1 MSYIICSNQQRDY
14 QGSNTGL
21 QNPNSFKNFF
31 KSPLIIEPNS
41 EIAVESVK
49 FNRPYI
55 YDVKENSLIY
65 LYFGKELTAETQDLA
80 GVVTPAYAQPD
91 TPRTSVPIY
100 LKRGEYSP
108 REMAQMLQTQINI
121 HPVHPQYFGRCV
133 VTPVYDHTL
142 KQFMGFEFQ
151 FSCVGAGSDSHAT
164 YGAITEGNGEIA
176 ATPASKFGATA
187 GYTWTNSP
195 LKFTCGTHDED
206 EESCSVLTRN
216 PMSSGSTANGR
227 SIFEVKIQDGGALF
241 KRTDGT
247 GWRVGL
253 SRSCIGQG
261 EFEAPEMSGPNGT
274 FYDYVVTMDNDEGGL
289 YVEEANSGDFPDGGG
304 RPFGEVRTRDI
315 DYFAGTGDFTSR
327 ITQTNINASNLNTIR
342 FILQGDQVKCEIGT
356 NGGTFYDLVNFN
368 NAKLSKTRE
377 SNFKPLNNNTE
388 ALYPK
393 FEFTGLERDADC
405 TMEVMAFQTLY
416 PAADFGKF
424 NYPTIDPDGSGAIL
438 RGNDFYSSFSNLVYD
453 TLPSAGQDI
462 SVNADQRPAC
472 QANDV
477 TNTSTPFTYVGNNG
491 SGMVDYK
498 HVIVQGTERGQGNVT
513 DPNNISYTLEG
524 AGGATFPADLGYND
538 VPAIEQSLFGS
549 IVGLDERHIQFVP
562 DQTPQLVGG
571 SLFVR
576 VPNLEQISY
585 NGGTNSI
592 SKILYHIP
600 AFDTSGRNSGPLF
613 HAPNEKTYVKLNN
626 VERLTIPEISLDLVD
641 RQERITN
648 SLMDN
653 TTICLHIRK
662 SRL

>member
-14 QGSNTGL
+14 QDSNTGL

-49 FNRPYI
+49 FSRPYV

-65 LYFGKELTAETQDLA
+65 LYFGKELTEETQDLA
-80 GVVTPAYAQPD
+80 GVNTPAYAQPD

-100 LKRGEYSP
+100 LKSGVYTP
-108 REMAQMLQTQINI
+108 REMAQMLQIQINI
-121 HPVHPQYFGRCV
+121 HPCHPQYFGRCV
-133 VTPVYDHTL
+133 VTPVYDHTN
-142 KQFMGFEFQ
+142 KQFIGFEFQ
-151 FSCVGAGSDSHAT
+151 FSCIGTGSDSHAN

-176 ATPASKFGATA
+176 GNKRAKYGATA

-195 LKFTCGTHDED
+195 LKFTCGTHVADEAA
-206 EESCSVLTRN
+206 CSVLTRN

-227 SIFEVKIQDGGALF
+227 SIFEVKIQYNGGTFLEDDI
-241 KRTDGT
+241 R
-247 GWRVGL
+247 WRVGL
-253 SRSCIGQG
+253 SRATIGAIANGAPPMTETHG
-261 EFEAPEMSGPNGT
+261 EPFFDYGVE
-274 FYDYVVTMDNDEGGL
+274 YDEEEGGL
-289 YVEEANSGDFPDGGG
+289 FVFEYNIGDFGGN
-304 RPFGEVRTRDI
+304 RSQLRKRDI
-315 DYFAGTGDFTSR
+315 NYFAGAGDFTSR
-327 ITQTNINASNLNTIR
+327 ITKTNISASTLNSIR

-368 NAKLSKTRE
+368 NAKLGNARE

-388 ALYPK
+388 SLYPK
-393 FEFTGLERDADC
+393 FNFTGDRDAKC

-416 PAADFGKF
+416 PVADFGRF
-424 NYPTIDPDGSGAIL
+424 EYPTLNPDGSGEML
-438 RGNDFYSSFSNLVYD
+438 HGSDFFSSYNKQSSNKRD
-453 TLPSAGQDI
+453 SAGKNYTLLTD
-462 SVNADQRPAC
+462 NRPAT

-477 TNTSTPFTYVGNNG
+477 TNASTPFAYVVNNG
-491 SGMVDYK
+491 SGMVDYN
-498 HVIVQGTERGQGNVT
+498 HVIIQGTERGQSNLT
-513 DPNNISYTLEG
+513 DPTNIAYTLQG

-538 VPAIEQSLFGS
+538 VPVIEQSLFGT
-549 IVGLDERHIQFVP
+549 IVGVDERHIQFVP

-576 VPNLEQISY
+576 VPNLEQTSY
-585 NGGTNSI
+585 NGATNSI

-626 VERLTIPEISLDLVD
+626 PERLTIPEISLDLVN

-648 SLMDN
+648 SLIDN

>member
-1 MSYIICSNQQRDY
+1 MSYIICSNQQREYAD
-14 QGSNTGL
+14 SNTGL
-21 QNPNSFKNFF
+21 QNPNTFKNFF
-31 KSPLIIEPNS
+31 KSPLIVEPNS

-49 FNRPYI
+49 FNRPSVYQVN
-55 YDVKENSLIY
+55 DNSLFY

-80 GVVTPAYAQPD
+80 GAVTPAYAQPD

-100 LKRGEYSP
+100 LKRGTYTP
-108 REMAQMLQTQINI
+108 REMARLLQTQINL

-133 VTPVYDHTL
+133 VTTKFDSTDKEFLGY
-142 KQFMGFEFQ
+142 QFQ
-151 FSCVGAGSDSHAT
+151 FSCIGTGSDSHAN
-164 YGAITEGNGEIA
+164 YGAITEGDGEIA
-176 ATPASKFGATA
+176 GTKRAKYGATA

-195 LKFTCGTHDED
+195 LLFRAGSADGNEAA
-206 EESCSVLTRN
+206 CSVLTRN

-227 SIFEVKIQDGGALF
+227 SIFEVKIQYNGGTFLEDDI
-241 KRTDGT
+241 R
-247 GWRVGL
+247 WRVGL
-253 SRSCIGQG
+253 SRATIGAIGNGAPPMTETHG
-261 EFEAPEMSGPNGT
+261 EPFFDYGVE
-274 FYDYVVTMDNDEGGL
+274 YDEEEGGL
-289 YVEEANSGDFPDGGG
+289 FVFEYNTGDFGGAIQQLSK
-304 RPFGEVRTRDI
+304 RDI
-315 DYFAGTGDFTSR
+315 KYFAGAGDFTSR
-327 ITQTNINASNLNTIR
+327 ITKTNISASTLNTIR

-393 FEFTGLERDADC
+393 FNFTGDRDAKC

-416 PAADFGKF
+416 PVAEFGKF
-424 NYPTIDPDGSGAIL
+424 KYPTLGLSGQMVHGS
-438 RGNDFYSSFSNLVYD
+438 DFFSSYNKQSSDKRESAGKNLVPI
-453 TLPSAGQDI
+453 T
-462 SVNADQRPAC
+462 DQRPAT

-477 TNTSTPFTYVGNNG
+477 TNASTPFAYVGNNG

-498 HVIVQGTERGQGNVT
+498 HVIVQGAERGQGNVT
-513 DPNNISYTLEG
+513 DPTNIAYTLQG
-524 AGGATFPADLGYND
+524 SGGATLVKDLGFGNISA
-538 VPAIEQSLFGS
+538 VEQSVFGS
-549 IVGLDERHIQFVP
+549 LVANDDRHVQFVP
-562 DQTPQLVGG
+562 EKPPQLIGG

-576 VPNLEQISY
+576 VPNLEQTSY

-626 VERLTIPEISLDLVD
+626 VERLTIPELSLDLVN
-641 RQERITN
+641 RQERISN
-648 SLMDN
+648 ELVDN

>member
-14 QGSNTGL
+14 QDSNTGL
-21 QNPNSFKNFF
+21 QNPNTFKNFF
-31 KSPLIIEPNS
+31 KSPLIVEPNS

-49 FNRPYI
+49 FNRSGVYE
-55 YDVKENSLIY
+55 VKDNSLLY

-80 GVVTPAYAQPD
+80 GNITPAYAQPD

-100 LKRGEYSP
+100 LKRGSYTP
-108 REMAQMLQTQINI
+108 REMAQLLQTQINL

-133 VTPVYDHTL
+133 VKEIIDGANN
-142 KQFMGFEFQ
+142 KFEGFQFQ
-151 FSCVGAGSDSHAT
+151 FSCIGAGSDSHAN

-176 ATPASKFGATA
+176 GTAASKYGSTA

-195 LKFTCGTHDED
+195 LQFTCGTHLAD

-227 SIFEVKIQDGGALF
+227 SIFEVKIQYNGGTF
-241 KRTDGT
+241 VEDDIR
-247 GWRVGL
+247 WRVGL
-253 SRSCIGQG
+253 SRATIGAINNG
-261 EFEAPEMSGPNGT
+261 APGVSNTHGQP
-274 FYDYVVTMDNDEGGL
+274 FYDYGVEYDDDKGGIFVFE
-289 YVEEANSGDFPDGGG
+289 YNTGDFPGAGN
-304 RPFGEVRTRDI
+304 RSLLRKRDI
-315 DYFAGTGDFTSR
+315 NYFAGAGDFTSR
-327 ITQTNINASNLNTIR
+327 ITKTNISASTLNSIR

-393 FEFTGLERDADC
+393 FEFGGTGKDAKC

-416 PAADFGKF
+416 PVADFGKF
-424 NYPTIDPDGSGAIL
+424 NYPTLGLSGEILHGS
-438 RGNDFYSSFSNLVYD
+438 DFFSSYASITSDRRRSTGKSLVLLTD
-453 TLPSAGQDI
+453 
-462 SVNADQRPAC
+462 NRPAT
-472 QANDV
+472 QANNI
-477 TNTSTPFTYVGNNG
+477 TNASTPFAYVVNNG

-498 HVIVQGTERGQGNVT
+498 HVIVQGAERGQGNVT
-513 DPNNISYTLEG
+513 DPTNISYTLQG
-524 AGGATFPADLGYND
+524 TGGATLGSTLGFGSLA
-538 VPAIEQSLFGS
+538 VAEQSEFGS
-549 IVGLDERHIQFVP
+549 LVANDDRHVLFIP
-562 DQTPQLVGG
+562 DNPPELIGG

-576 VPNLEQISY
+576 VPNLEQTSY
-585 NGGTNSI
+585 NGATNSI

-600 AFDTSGRNSGPLF
+600 AFDTSGRQAGPMF

-626 VERLTIPEISLDLVD
+626 VERLTIPELSIDFVN
-641 RQERITN
+641 RQEKITN
-648 SLMDN
+648 ELLDN

>member
-14 QGSNTGL
+14 KDSNTGL
-21 QNPNSFKNFF
+21 QDPNTFKNFF
-31 KSPLIIEPNS
+31 KSPLIVEPNS

-49 FNRPYI
+49 FTRAGVYQ
-55 YDVKENSLIY
+55 VKDNSLFY

-100 LKRGEYSP
+100 LKKGVYTP
-108 REMAQMLQTQINI
+108 REMGQHLQTQINL

-133 VTPVYDHTL
+133 VTTKFDSD
-142 KQFMGFEFQ
+142 KDFIGFQFQ
-151 FSCVGAGSDSHAT
+151 FSCIGTGSDSHAN
-164 YGAITEGNGEIA
+164 YGAITEGDGEIA
-176 ATPASKFGATA
+176 GTEASEYGATA

-195 LKFTCGTHDED
+195 LKFTCGTHDGD
-206 EESCSVLTRN
+206 EASCSVLTRN

-227 SIFEVKIQDGGALF
+227 SIFEVKIQYNA
-241 KRTDGT
+241 GT
-247 GWRVGL
+247 FLEDDIRWRVGL
-253 SRSCIGQG
+253 SRATIGAIG
-261 EFEAPEMSGPNGT
+261 NGAPPMTETHGQP
-274 FYDYVVTMDNDEGGL
+274 FYDYGVEYDDDKGGIFVFE
-289 YVEEANSGDFPDGGG
+289 YNTGDFPGA
-304 RPFGEVRTRDI
+304 RQQLRKRDI
-315 DYFAGTGDFTSR
+315 NYFAGAGDFTSR
-327 ITQTNINASNLNTIR
+327 ITQTNINASTLNSIR
-342 FILQGDQVKCEIGT
+342 FVLQGDQVKCEIGT

-393 FEFTGLERDADC
+393 FEFGGDRDAKC

-416 PAADFGKF
+416 PVAEFGKF
-424 NYPTIDPDGSGAIL
+424 NYPTLGLSGQMLHGS
-438 RGNDFYSSFSNLVYD
+438 DFFSSYNKQSSD
-453 TLPSAGQDI
+453 KRDSAGKNYTALTD
-462 SVNADQRPAC
+462 NRPAT
-472 QANDV
+472 QANDI
-477 TNTSTPFTYVGNNG
+477 TNASTPFAYVGNNG

-498 HVIVQGTERGQGNVT
+498 HVIVQGTERGQSNVT
-513 DPNNISYTLEG
+513 DPTNIAYTLQG
-524 AGGATFPADLGYND
+524 AGGATMVNNLGFGD
-538 VPAIEQSLFGS
+538 IAVIEQSEFGS
-549 IVGLDERHIQFVP
+549 LVANDDRHVQFVP
-562 DQTPQLVGG
+562 DQTPELLGG

-626 VERLTIPEISLDLVD
+626 VERLTIPELSLDIVG
-641 RQERITN
+641 RQEKITN
-648 SLMDN
+648 ELVDN